1 MTILS
6 DDWLSEVST
15 HKKLTT
21 THSRKIPPD
30 PIHVWNNLVLI
41 VMMADTDKSDESE
54 LVFQ

>member
-6 DDWLSEVST
+6 DDWLPEVST

-30 PIHVWNNLVLI
+30 PIHVWNNLVMI
-41 VMMADTDKSDESE
+41 VMMTDKSDESE